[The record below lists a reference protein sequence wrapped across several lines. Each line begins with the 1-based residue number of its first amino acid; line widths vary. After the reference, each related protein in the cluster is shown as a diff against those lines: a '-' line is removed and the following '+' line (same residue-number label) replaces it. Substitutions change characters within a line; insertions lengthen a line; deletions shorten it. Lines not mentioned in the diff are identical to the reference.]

1 MISAKGGYR
10 IGNPL
15 DTHSGTGDIMLELI
29 FALLLAPVML
39 GLLLATDRF
48 ESLLARKDPALRIP
62 DLAESTGD
70 WRLTKTARPS

>member
-1 MISAKGGYR
+1 
-10 IGNPL
+10 
-15 DTHSGTGDIMLELI
+15 MLELI